1 MSSRPQRWK
10 LIWANG
16 DEETLD
22 LCYLRV
28 NQSGKLIFVENRT
41 SYSTDIVRT
50 LNVELLRSWEPIS

>member
-1 MSSRPQRWK
+1 MSDRPQRWK

-16 DEETLD
+16 EEEQLD

-28 NQSGKLIFVENRT
+28 SQSGKLLFVENRT
-41 SYSTDIVRT
+41 SYNTDIVRT